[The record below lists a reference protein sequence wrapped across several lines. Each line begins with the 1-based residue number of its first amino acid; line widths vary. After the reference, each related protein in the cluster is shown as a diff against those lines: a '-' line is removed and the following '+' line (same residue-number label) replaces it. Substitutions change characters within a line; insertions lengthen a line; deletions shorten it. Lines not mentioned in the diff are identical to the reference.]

1 MEHTDYSWQA
11 KKNERKMP
19 QVEDLEDGI
28 KYDQNALYKIL
39 KGLIKNALK

>member
-1 MEHTDYSWQA
+1 
-11 KKNERKMP
+11 MP

-28 KYDQNALYKIL
+28 KYVQNTLYKIL

>member
-1 MEHTDYSWQA
+1 
-11 KKNERKMP
+11 MP

-28 KYDQNALYKIL
+28 KYDQNTLDKIL